1 MDFNRLTIF
10 QIYNIQNIYN
20 YFYINGRRWLIL
32 AQKELVTSSM
42 KEIDFVKVESSPQ
55 FKQFLSRKNKFIV
68 PMTIFFM
75 IFYFLLPIFTSYT
88 KFLNTSAFGDIS
100 WTWIFAFSQFVM
112 VWVLSGIYVKKAGTF
127 DKEAE
132 QIIQEQLR

>member
-1 MDFNRLTIF
+1 LTVHTVLIF
-10 QIYNIQNIYN
+10 IIFKIYIII
-20 YFYINGRRWLIL
+20 FESGERGWSIL
-32 AQKELVTSSM
+32 AQRELISRRKASVDYVKVTSS
-42 KEIDFVKVESSPQ
+42 SQ

-68 PMTIFFM
+68 PMTVFFM

-88 KFLNTSAFGDIS
+88 TFLNNPAMGDIS

-112 VWVLSGIYVKKAGTF
+112 VWVISAIYVKKAASY

-132 QIIQEQLR
+132 QIINEQLK

>member
-1 MDFNRLTIF
+1 M
-10 QIYNIQNIYN
+10 
-20 YFYINGRRWLIL
+20 
-32 AQKELVTSSM
+32 AQKHLVTSNQ
-42 KEIDFVKVESSPQ
+42 EIDYVKVESSPQ

-88 KFLNTSAFGDIS
+88 TFLNTSAIGDIS
-100 WTWIFAFSQFVM
+100 WTWIFAFSQFIM
-112 VWVLSGIYVKKAGTF
+112 VWVLSSIYVRKAASF

-132 QIIQEQLR
+132 QIIQEQLEQGGM